1 MSTAPHQNGAFTV
14 PEGFQLLCTCPS
26 YFALDLI
33 GTNLTMNGVDA
44 VWHYP
49 DLSLLSEQ
57 PAEQP
62 SLYVRAEQADQANA
76 VIASLDLT
84 DFTDHHGL

>member
-1 MSTAPHQNGAFTV
+1 MAIEPPQNGTFTV
-14 PEGFQLLCTCPS
+14 PEGFRLLCTCPS
-26 YFALDLI
+26 YFALDLVGKNI
-33 GTNLTMNGVDA
+33 TMNGVDA

-49 DLSLLSEQ
+49 DLSPFTEQ
-57 PAEQP
+57 PAELP